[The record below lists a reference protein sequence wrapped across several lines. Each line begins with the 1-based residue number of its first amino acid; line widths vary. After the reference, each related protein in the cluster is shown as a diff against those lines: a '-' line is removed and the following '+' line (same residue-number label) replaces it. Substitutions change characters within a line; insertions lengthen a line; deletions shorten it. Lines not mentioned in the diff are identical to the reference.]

1 MFNTIKAWS
10 RKRYGQPV
18 SLAGCTQPDC
28 RAKGTITSE
37 VELHRSPVRP
47 EMFEETVPVACIVT
61 LEPDGRLG
69 CLGKDESENAV
80 Y

>member
-28 RAKGTITSE
+28 RAKGMITTE
-37 VELHRSPVRP
+37 VELHRSPVRA

-69 CLGKDESENAV
+69 CLGKDERENAV
-80 Y
+80 F

>member
-1 MFNTIKAWS
+1 MLNTIKAWS

-18 SLAGCTQPDC
+18 SLAGCAKPDC
-28 RAKGTITSE
+28 RANGPIATE
-37 VELHRSPVRP
+37 VEQQRSSVRA
-47 EMFEETVPVACIVT
+47 EMFEETVQVACIVT

-69 CLGKDESENAV
+69 CLGKDERENAV